1 MWPNPQFPVDLIT
14 FTKEILNGKHNYS
27 CSGSNKNMASNPN
40 EIKDTESLRNFELK
54 IKNFLTENI
63 N

>member
-1 MWPNPQFPVDLIT
+1 MDLIT
-14 FTKEILNGKHNYS
+14 FTKEILSGKHNYS
-27 CSGSNKNMASNPN
+27 CSGSNENMASNPN
-40 EIKDTESLRNFELK
+40 EIKDTESLRNSELK

>member
-1 MWPNPQFPVDLIT
+1 
-14 FTKEILNGKHNYS
+14 
-27 CSGSNKNMASNPN
+27 MASNPN
-40 EIKDTESLRNFELK
+40 EIKDTESLLNFELK